1 MTERSHD
8 VTQVL
13 DAIATGDAAAR
24 DQLLCL
30 VYDELHRL
38 ASAFMRGER
47 VDHTLQPTAL
57 LHEAWVRLLG
67 GASNRWDNRSHF
79 FGAAAEVMRRV
90 LVDHARARLAAKRG
104 AGRPDIILADEPSAR
119 TEDPARI
126 LEVNE
131 ALDAL
136 AAESPEHAEV
146 VKLRY
151 FAGLSI
157 DEAAAALG
165 LSPRTI
171 KRLWRYARAWM
182 YLRLVDR

>member
-1 MTERSHD
+1 MTEPSHD

-13 DAIATGDAAAR
+13 DAIAIGDDAAR
-24 DQLLCL
+24 DQLLSL

-38 ASAFMRGER
+38 AAALMRGER
-47 VDHTLQPTAL
+47 PDHTLQPTAL

-67 GASNRWDNRSHF
+67 GVSTRWDNRAHF
-79 FGAAAEVMRRV
+79 FGSAAEVMRRV

-104 AGRPDIILADEPSAR
+104 AGKPNIVLADEPSAR
-119 TEDPARI
+119 TEDPAR
-126 LEVNE
+126 LLAVNE

-136 AAESPEHAEV
+136 AAESPQHAQV

-151 FAGLSI
+151 FAGLSV
-157 DEAAAALG
+157 EETAAALD
-165 LSPRTI
+165 LSPRTV

-182 YLRLVDR
+182 FLRLADR